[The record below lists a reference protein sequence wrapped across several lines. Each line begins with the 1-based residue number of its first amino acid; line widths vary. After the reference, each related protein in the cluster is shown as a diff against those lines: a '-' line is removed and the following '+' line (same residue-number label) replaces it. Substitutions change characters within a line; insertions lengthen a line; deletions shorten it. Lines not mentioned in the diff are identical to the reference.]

1 MSQPLASLR
10 HRTRLRR
17 SDRRQNLGDRRI
29 WQSSATDK
37 RAGATSTTDFHHVR
51 SFFLSMAKKKSSV
64 DDVMGRKLTTL
75 FHG

>member
-37 RAGATSTTDFHHVR
+37 RAGATSTTDFPSCSIIFPVDG
-51 SFFLSMAKKKSSV
+51 KEKSSV